1 MAENLCLQNHLNES
15 KIFNE
20 AYFLLFENIILL
32 FVFVYLNFKHP
43 TKHYKSAVL
52 QKLYLLWE
60 ITIIVIKI
68 YLSN

>member
-1 MAENLCLQNHLNES
+1 MAENFCLQIP

-20 AYFLLFENIILL
+20 MKHIFWL

>member
-1 MAENLCLQNHLNES
+1 MAENFCLQNHLNKS

-20 AYFLLFENIILL
+20 AYFLL